1 MCALVFCGSLQCI
14 GGVECMLTSSVH
26 FASEGCV
33 FPTTV
38 LTIYSR
44 MQTQT
49 LEKSWIVPAIQ
60 RWGGI
65 YFHQAYQRIA

>member
-1 MCALVFCGSLQCI
+1 
-14 GGVECMLTSSVH
+14 MLTSSSVR

-49 LEKSWIVPAIQ
+49 LEKSWIVRAIQ
-60 RWGGI
+60 RWVA
-65 YFHQAYQRIA
+65 YFYQAYERIA

>member
-1 MCALVFCGSLQCI
+1 
-14 GGVECMLTSSVH
+14 MLTSSSVR

-49 LEKSWIVPAIQ
+49 LEKSWIVRAIQ
-60 RWGGI
+60 RLLYLPEDGENTKRCPLKKQGTV
-65 YFHQAYQRIA
+65 FSNLFKHN

>member
-1 MCALVFCGSLQCI
+1 
-14 GGVECMLTSSVH
+14 MLTSSVH
-26 FASEGCV
+26 FASEGYV

-65 YFHQAYQRIA
+65 LLSSLSENIA

>member
-1 MCALVFCGSLQCI
+1 
-14 GGVECMLTSSVH
+14 MLTSSSVRS
-26 FASEGCV
+26 AIEGCV

-49 LEKSWIVPAIQ
+49 LEKSWIVPPIQ

-65 YFHQAYQRIA
+65 LLSSLSENCLEV